1 MLVSEEEEQKRRV
14 HPLLLLCASLTSLK
28 VCAETLRVLRMTLC
42 DVTKGTDD
50 STVAAGQPA
59 NHMLVPSCSFVFS
72 PIQKMWMIQ
81 QRVSF
86 SSKF

>member
-28 VCAETLRVLRMTLC
+28 VCAETLRGLRMTPC
-42 DVTKGTDD
+42 DVTKGTYD

-59 NHMLVPSCSFVFS
+59 NHMWVPSCGHLCFQSH
-72 PIQKMWMIQ
+72 
-81 QRVSF
+81 
-86 SSKF
+86 SKDVDGPTKSQF